1 MVAAELEAR
10 LALGEIEIAYGEAA
24 AAGALLSALERDAA
38 GEGYQLTAREAAR
51 AKTGREAP
59 RNARFRPAD

>member
-24 AAGALLSALERDAA
+24 AEARFFRRSKETPLARA
-38 GEGYQLTAREAAR
+38 QLTAREAAR
-51 AKTGREAP
+51 AKSGREAP
-59 RNARFRPAD
+59 RNARFRPAG